1 MQTAVNVSN
10 DSPVLLDRF
19 LDDAIEVDVDAICD
33 GKDVLIGGIMQH
45 IEQAGV
51 HSGDS
56 ACSLPPYSLSEEVQ
70 DKLRVQSREMALAL
84 NVIGLMNV
92 QFAIKGDDV
101 YVLEVNPR
109 ASRTVPYVSKAT
121 GRPLAKVSA
130 RCMAGTSLVDQG
142 MTEEIIPKHFSVKE
156 AVFPFIKFP
165 GVDPILGPE
174 MKSTG
179 EVMGVGRTFAEAF
192 GKSQHGA
199 SIEFP
204 AKGGTAFLSVREND
218 RTTVLDVAKLLIEL
232 DYKLIAT
239 RGTAR
244 ALVAAGFEC
253 KTINKVSEGR
263 PNIVDLVK
271 NDQVQ
276 LIVNTT
282 EGKKAIEDSF
292 EIRRE
297 ALQGK
302 VTYATTITG
311 AWAMCQAM
319 MHEDEEQVYKL
330 QDLH

>member
-1 MQTAVNVSN
+1 
-10 DSPVLLDRF
+10 
-19 LDDAIEVDVDAICD
+19 
-33 GKDVLIGGIMQH
+33 
-45 IEQAGV
+45 
-51 HSGDS
+51 
-56 ACSLPPYSLSEEVQ
+56 
-70 DKLRVQSREMALAL
+70 MALAL
-84 NVIGLMNV
+84 NVVGLMNV
-92 QFAIKGDDV
+92 QFAIKGDDI

-109 ASRTVPYVSKAT
+109 ASRTVPYVSKAI

-130 RCMAGTSLVDQG
+130 RCMAGTSLAEQG
-142 MTEEIIPKHFSVKE
+142 TLDEIIPQHFSVKE

-179 EVMGVGRTFAEAF
+179 EVMGVGKTFAEAF
-192 GKSQHGA
+192 GKSQYGA

-204 AKGGTAFLSVREND
+204 EKGGKAFLSVREND
-218 RTTVLDVAKLLIEL
+218 RTAVIEVAKLLTEL
-232 DYKLIAT
+232 NFELAAT

-244 ALVAAGFEC
+244 TLIEAGFEC
-253 KTINKVSEGR
+253 ETINKVREGR

-271 NDQVQ
+271 NEQVQ

-302 VTYATTITG
+302 VTYTTTITG
-311 AWAMCQAM
+311 AWALCQAM
-319 MHEDEEQVYKL
+319 MHSGEEQVYKL

>member
-1 MQTAVNVSN
+1 
-10 DSPVLLDRF
+10 
-19 LDDAIEVDVDAICD
+19 
-33 GKDVLIGGIMQH
+33 
-45 IEQAGV
+45 
-51 HSGDS
+51 
-56 ACSLPPYSLSEEVQ
+56 
-70 DKLRVQSREMALAL
+70 
-84 NVIGLMNV
+84 
-92 QFAIKGDDV
+92 
-101 YVLEVNPR
+101 VLEVNPR

-130 RCMAGTSLVDQG
+130 RCMAGVSLEEQG
-142 MTEEIIPKHFSVKE
+142 ETKEIVPKYFSVKE

-179 EVMGVGRTFAEAF
+179 EVMGVGETFAEAF

-204 AKGGTAFLSVREND
+204 EKGGTAFLSVREND
-218 RTTVLDVAKLLIEL
+218 SVAVLEVAKLLIQL
-232 DYKLIAT
+232 NFKLVAT

-244 ALVAAGFEC
+244 KLEEAGFEC
-253 KTINKVSEGR
+253 ETINKVREGR

-271 NDQVQ
+271 NNQVE

-302 VTYATTITG
+302 VTYTTTITG
-311 AWAMCQAM
+311 AWALCQAM
-319 MHEDEEQVYKL
+319 MYEGEEQVYKL